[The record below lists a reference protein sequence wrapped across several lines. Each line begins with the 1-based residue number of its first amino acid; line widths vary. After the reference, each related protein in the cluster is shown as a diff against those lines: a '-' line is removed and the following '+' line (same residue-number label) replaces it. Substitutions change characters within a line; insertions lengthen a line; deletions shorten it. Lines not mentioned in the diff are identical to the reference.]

1 MPACVRTAERC
12 RPYESS
18 GRTGAGGRTMNE
30 ERGLVR
36 RVSPSMAARERATD
50 PVGPDYFDLV
60 VTPIGPNRNTI
71 VELLAPDNRGADRR

>member
-1 MPACVRTAERC
+1 
-12 RPYESS
+12 
-18 GRTGAGGRTMNE
+18 
-30 ERGLVR
+30 
-36 RVSPSMAARERATD
+36 MAARERATD